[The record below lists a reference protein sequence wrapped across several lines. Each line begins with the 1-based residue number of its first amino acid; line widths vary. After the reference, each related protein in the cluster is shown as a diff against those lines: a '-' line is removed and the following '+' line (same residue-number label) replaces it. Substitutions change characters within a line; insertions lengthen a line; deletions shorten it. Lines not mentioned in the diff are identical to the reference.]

1 MIIMMDEDEIKERAA
16 IEVEHIQ
23 PDAEAHRRWMAKI
36 EAIKIVTA
44 IKQRKQPTTPR
55 RTK

>member
-16 IEVEHIQ
+16 IEVEHIK
-23 PDAEAHRRWMAKI
+23 PDAEAHRRWLAKV
-36 EAIKIVTA
+36 EALKVVAT
-44 IKQRKQPTTPR
+44 IKQRKRPTTPR

>member
-16 IEVEHIQ
+16 IEVEHIK
-23 PDAEAHRRWMAKI
+23 PDAEAHRRWLAKV
-36 EAIKIVTA
+36 EALKVVAA
-44 IKQRKQPTTPR
+44 IKQRKRPTTPR